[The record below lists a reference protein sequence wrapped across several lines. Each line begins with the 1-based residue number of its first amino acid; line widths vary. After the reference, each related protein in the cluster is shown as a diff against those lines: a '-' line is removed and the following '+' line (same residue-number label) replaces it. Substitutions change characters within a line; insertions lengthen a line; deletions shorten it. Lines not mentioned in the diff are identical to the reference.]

1 MFQPKRRRRWILFVP
16 MLAVLAAFPAFGGR
30 DGAEE
35 PKPEPTPPLV
45 VEVQYGDTLWTI
57 AREHCDPR
65 RDVREV
71 VAAIRRANGIDPARL
86 RPGSSV
92 AIPSLYV
99 ASDH

>member
-1 MFQPKRRRRWILFVP
+1 MFQPKRRRRWTIFVP
-16 MLAVLAAFPAFGGR
+16 MLAVLAAIPAFGGR
-30 DGAEE
+30 DGSEE
-35 PKPEPTPPLV
+35 PAAEPIPPLV

-71 VAAIRRANGIDPARL
+71 VAAIRGANDIDPARL

-92 AIPSLYV
+92 AIPFLYV
-99 ASDH
+99 SPDR